1 MSVET
6 GIEVKGG
13 LDFDPGPFAAFLREH
28 FQAPDAWLIID
39 RISGGQSN
47 PTYKLELGAHRLVL
61 RKQPP
66 SIVAKGAHAIDR
78 EYRVQKALSRTDVPV
93 PELVLFH
100 EDPTLIGTPF
110 YLMKYVEGRVFS
122 DAALPGMPAQERRAI
137 YLAMAETLARMHA
150 VIPDAVGL
158 EGFGRPG
165 GYFERQVR
173 RWSAQLDATRQGNID
188 ELFELR
194 DLIAG
199 SIPADDGA
207 VSIAH
212 GDFRL
217 GNLMFHPTEPKVV
230 AVLDWE
236 LSTIGHPLADL
247 GFCCMPWN
255 TSSDEYGGILDRDFP
270 ALGIP
275 DEAEFVAHYHTHLPT
290 CPPLK
295 PFHKAFALFRF
306 AVIFVGIADRAAAG
320 VASNENAADLAPL
333 SRRFAIR
340 ALDILNAEAM
350 AKPQVSAG
358 G

>member
-1 MSVET
+1 MNVET
-6 GIEVKGG
+6 GIEVNGG
-13 LDFDPGPFAAFLREH
+13 VDFDPKQFADFLRDRLQEPN
-28 FQAPDAWLIID
+28 AKLIID

-47 PTYKLELGAHRLVL
+47 PTYRLELGPHRLVL

-100 EDPTLIGTPF
+100 EDAALIGTPF
-110 YLMKYVEGRVFS
+110 YLMKYVEGRVFA
-122 DAALPGMPAQERRAI
+122 DASLPGLSATERRAI
-137 YLAMAETLARMHA
+137 YLAMAETLAKLHG
-150 VIPDAVGL
+150 VVPDAVGL

-173 RWSAQLDATRQGNID
+173 RWSGQLDASGQSNMQ

-194 DLIAG
+194 DQIAA
-199 SIPADDGA
+199 SIPEDDGT

-255 TSSDEYGGILDRDFP
+255 TSSDEYGGILDQDF
-270 ALGIP
+270 ASLGIP
-275 DEAEFVAHYHTHLPT
+275 NEAEFVAHYQHHLPASH
-290 CPPLK
+290 PLE

-320 VASNENAADLAPL
+320 VASNENAAELAPL
-333 SRRFAIR
+333 ARRFAIR
-340 ALDILNAEAM
+340 ALDVLKSELAA
-350 AKPQVSAG
+350 PPSVSAQG
-358 G
+358 